1 MFFKNSRYRR
11 LKDQVVTDKDG
22 NYINEKELRFIPFAE
37 GKYLHTLNEG
47 NRLDHLAHRFYRQ
60 SKKWWRICDA
70 NNAILSPLSLIGKE
84 PVCFSRFIVT
94 YEGDLIFKPDPEK
107 NGTMPVP
114 PLSIVSATMNPLL
127 ERRPD
132 NGEGPREKRIWSID
146 VSYNKLNIRKEKIK
160 KIIETFEFQV
170 NEIMDIQPFGKKII
184 VPENTVE

>member
-1 MFFKNSRYRR
+1 M
-11 LKDQVVTDKDG
+11 
-22 NYINEKELRFIPFAE
+22 
-37 GKYLHTLNEG
+37 
-47 NRLDHLAHRFYRQ
+47 
-60 SKKWWRICDA
+60 
-70 NNAILSPLSLIGKE
+70 
-84 PVCFSRFIVT
+84 T

-114 PLSIVSATMNPLL
+114 PLSIVSAHLQTITGIVQVATTMNPLL